1 MTRIPEQVMSAQQ
14 YNLTMKGHPAL
25 LDWIKEHVQQ
35 LHAPPAGHDSILTGG
50 TNYSLE
56 VTIIENS
63 SCLQTVT
70 VADPPAVKHL
80 TIVHGT
86 QVL

>member
-35 LHAPPAGHDSILTGG
+35 LHAPPAGHDTILTGG

-56 VTIIENS
+56 VTITEGLSRLKIGHH
-63 SCLQTVT
+63 C
-70 VADPPAVKHL
+70 
-80 TIVHGT
+80 
-86 QVL
+86 